1 MRILSWDVGI
11 HNLSYCILERDDDTI
26 LEDGKQNE
34 KIDIKHWGIINLA
47 EDPIQKKNM
56 TYIFE
61 NIPKKL
67 DEKPELLDKIDIVC
81 IENQPTLKNPT
92 MKSVQMI
99 LYSYFLIRGKTDNKE
114 YPIKQISFISA
125 TNKLKVYQG
134 PYVNPDLYTKSGKL
148 KNIPKPKVLKGKGKG
163 KNQPLILEFLEIS
176 DNKEEE
182 IKAEPEIIDETCEN
196 NDSKKP
202 SAVCYGDKKKLAILY
217 TREMVKQD
225 HNEFL
230 DYFES
235 NNKKDDLS
243 DSFLQGM
250 YVLKIKNQ
258 STQKTEVSEEQKKK
272 KQPRRKK
279 NNVLSVMEKN
289 GSEEEVKPKQI
300 RKRVS
305 KTSKLQ
311 STDKKVDEEAQSLN
325 SEGAPTGVAL
335 PTPTG
340 VALLTPTGVALP
352 TQSSFR
358 AEEVK
363 PKRGRKKA
371 ISKEEELKKINL
383 EQKVDDAYLS
393 DSSIEN

>member
-11 HNLSYCILERDDDTI
+11 HHLSYCILERDDTI
-26 LEDGKQNE
+26 LEDGKKNE

-61 NIPKKL
+61 NVPKKL
-67 DEKPELLDKIDIVC
+67 DEKPELLNNIDIVC

-92 MKSVQMI
+92 MKTIQII

-134 PYVNPDLYTKSGKL
+134 PYINPDLYTKTGKL
-148 KNIPKPKVLKGKGKG
+148 KNVPKPKVLKGKG
-163 KNQPLILEFLEIS
+163 KNQPLILEFLDVNNQDNQ
-176 DNKEEE
+176 DNKEKEE
-182 IKAEPEIIDETCEN
+182 IKAEPEVINEIGNT
-196 NDSKKP
+196 DSKKP
-202 SAVCYGDKKKLAILY
+202 SAICYGDKKKLAILY

-225 HNEFL
+225 HIEFL

-243 DSFLQGM
+243 DSYLQGM

-258 STQKTEVSEEQKKK
+258 QIQKTEGEEAQNLEEKKKK

-289 GSEEEVKPKQI
+289 SENKEEKPKQT
-300 RKRVS
+300 RKRVN
-305 KTSKLQ
+305 
-311 STDKKVDEEAQSLN
+311 KKVDEKEVSK
-325 SEGAPTGVAL
+325 
-335 PTPTG
+335 
-340 VALLTPTGVALP
+340 
-352 TQSSFR
+352 
-358 AEEVK
+358 EEVK

-371 ISKEEELKKINL
+371 ISKEDSLELKKEMINI
-383 EQKVDDAYLS
+383 EKAEDNAYLS
-393 DSSIEN
+393 DSSVDN